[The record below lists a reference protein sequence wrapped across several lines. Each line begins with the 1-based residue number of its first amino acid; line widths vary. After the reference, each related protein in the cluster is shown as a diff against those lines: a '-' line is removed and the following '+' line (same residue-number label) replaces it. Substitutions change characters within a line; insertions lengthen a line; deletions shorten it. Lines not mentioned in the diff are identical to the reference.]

1 MGAVASIS
9 ALADG
14 DTETAM
20 DPFGHIGGLTGSTA
34 ADAAGEAARLQQQ
47 SAAEALAY
55 QKEKDAQARGDLMP
69 YSDFGKSPMAG
80 YNMLLNPNV
89 QANYLKNNPMFQAA
103 IEKSNTGFK
112 NTLGFSGKRGDLANA
127 ITQNYMATG
136 EQYIGNQMNRLLQP
150 IQIGQASAAG
160 QAVNG
165 LNGARSAS
173 DLITGAGNAGAAGI
187 VGAANAQQAGMGNL
201 ATIGGG
207 LLAAFSDRRLKKHI
221 TRIGSHGPYN
231 VYAWQYRGGSDDIF
245 IGVMADEVEKIN
257 PDAVITIDGFK
268 AVLYGA
274 L

>member
-1 MGAVASIS
+1 MSSVDDLAGGMG
-9 ALADG
+9 G
-14 DTETAM
+14 W
-20 DPFGHIGGLTGSTA
+20 FGQDFVGGLTGKTA
-34 ADAAGEAARLQQQ
+34 ANASLEGARLQQQ
-47 SAAEALAY
+47 SAAEGLAY

-69 YSDFGKSPMAG
+69 YSDFGKSQLSSYSA
-80 YNMLLNPNV
+80 LLDPQA
-89 QANYLKNNPMFQAA
+89 QANYLASNPMFQAA
-103 IEKSNTGFK
+103 LQNTNRGTR
-112 NTLGFSGKRGDLANA
+112 NAGYMSGLKGDMQNQLM
-127 ITQNYMATG
+127 QNYMATG
-136 EQYIGNQMNRLLQP
+136 DQFINSQMNRLMQP

-165 LNGARSAS
+165 LNGARSAT
-173 DLITGAGNAGAAGI
+173 DLITGSGAAGAAGL

-201 ATIGGG
+201 ATISGG

-268 AVLYGA
+268 AVNYGA